1 MYTTLHPQLRTR
13 GGEGGPIEQVL
24 AGGHLC
30 AIFPFPGPTMFS
42 APFVFTV
49 CRAGAELALK
59 GEVAR
64 LHPGWRFA
72 YSRPGFITFRTD
84 THVAADF
91 PFDFVFARAAGV
103 SMGAVASEDEVLAA
117 AQRLRAETG
126 RPLALHVFARGGAD
140 PEEDVDD
147 ASGALLAELR
157 ARLAST
163 APPGTFAPPGPPRVG
178 DLVLDVIIGEGEAP
192 WLGCHVHG
200 GSHSPHPGGRVALT
214 LPTEAPSR
222 AWLKIEEA
230 LRWSGL
236 PLRAGEVALE
246 LGSAP
251 GGTSWALLD
260 RGLTVIGVDP
270 GEMDPRVLT
279 RPGFSH
285 LKMTVGDLRREHLPR
300 HVDWL
305 LLDVNLAPQVA
316 LHQTRRIVSML
327 RSTLRGVILTLKLND
342 EKWQG
347 AAQVPSLC
355 KRVAGMGLIDVR
367 ATHLAAN
374 RREICLVASVPR
386 GNGQRPVRRSIR

>member
-1 MYTTLHPQLRTR
+1 MLS
-13 GGEGGPIEQVL
+13 G
-24 AGGHLC
+24 
-30 AIFPFPGPTMFS
+30 
-42 APFVFTV
+42 PFVFTI

-59 GEVAR
+59 AEVAR

-72 YSRPGFITFRTD
+72 YSRPGFVTFRTD
-84 THVAADF
+84 GEVAADF

-103 SMGAVASEDEVLAA
+103 SLGAVTNEEEILAT
-117 AQRLRAETG
+117 AQRLRAETA
-126 RPLALHVFARGGAD
+126 RPLRLHVFARGGAD
-140 PEEDVDD
+140 PEEEEEADE
-147 ASGALLAELR
+147 ASGPPVAELR
-157 ARLAST
+157 ERLTRA
-163 APPGTFAPPGPPRVG
+163 AAPGTFAPPGPPRIG
-178 DLVLDVIIGEGEAP
+178 DLVLDVIVGEGDAP

-200 GSHSPHPGGRVALT
+200 ERHSPHPGGKVELT
-214 LPTEAPSR
+214 LPPEAPSR

-260 RGLTVIGVDP
+260 RGLTVIGLDP
-270 GEMDPRVLT
+270 GAMDPRVLT

-285 LKMTVGDLRREHLPR
+285 LQMTLGDLRREDLPR
-300 HVDWL
+300 QVDWL

-342 EKWQG
+342 QRWKSADE
-347 AAQVPSLC
+347 VPALC
-355 KRVAGMGLIDVR
+355 KRVAGMGLVSVR

-374 RREICLVASVPR
+374 RREICLVALVPR
-386 GNGQRPVRRSIR
+386 GSSRRPPKGRSLATRRSASAQARDPRPASRPPL

>member
-1 MYTTLHPQLRTR
+1 MLS
-13 GGEGGPIEQVL
+13 G
-24 AGGHLC
+24 
-30 AIFPFPGPTMFS
+30 
-42 APFVFTV
+42 PFVFTI

-59 GEVAR
+59 AEVAR

-72 YSRPGFITFRTD
+72 YSRPGFVTFRTEA
-84 THVAADF
+84 HVAADF

-103 SMGAVASEDEVLAA
+103 SMGAAASDEEILAA

-126 RPLALHVFARGGAD
+126 RPLRLHVFARGVAD
-140 PEEDVDD
+140 PEEEEVTEVS
-147 ASGALLAELR
+147 APLLAELR
-157 ARLAST
+157 ARLVGA
-163 APPGTFAPPGPPRVG
+163 APPGTFAPPGPPRAG
-178 DLVLDVIIGEGEAP
+178 DLVLDVILGEGEAP

-200 GSHSPHPGGRVALT
+200 DSHSPHPGGRVELT

-260 RGLTVIGVDP
+260 RGLTVIGLDP
-270 GEMDPRVLT
+270 GDMDPRVLA
-279 RPGFSH
+279 RPSFSH
-285 LKMTVGDLRREHLPR
+285 LKMTLGDLRREHLPR
-300 HVDWL
+300 RIDWL

-316 LHQTRRIVSML
+316 LHQTRRIISML

-342 EKWQG
+342 ERWKS
-347 AAQVPSLC
+347 AAEVPALC
-355 KRVAGMGLIDVR
+355 KRVAGMGLSNVR

-374 RREICLVASVPR
+374 RREICLVASVPKGSTR
-386 GNGQRPVRRSIR
+386 RPGRRSIH

>member
-1 MYTTLHPQLRTR
+1 MLS
-13 GGEGGPIEQVL
+13 G
-24 AGGHLC
+24 
-30 AIFPFPGPTMFS
+30 
-42 APFVFTV
+42 PFVFTV

-72 YSRPGFITFRTD
+72 YSRPGFITFRAD

-103 SMGAVASEDEVLAA
+103 SIGAVPSEDEILAA
-117 AQRLRAETG
+117 AHRLRTETG
-126 RPLALHVFARGGAD
+126 RPLRLHVFARGGAD
-140 PEEDVDD
+140 PEEEDVDV
-147 ASGALLAELR
+147 SGPLADELR
-157 ARLAST
+157 TRLTGA
-163 APPGTFAPPGPPRVG
+163 APPGTFAPPGWPRGG
-178 DLVLDVIIGEGEAP
+178 DLVLDVILGEGEAP

-214 LPTEAPSR
+214 LPAEAPSR

-230 LRWSGL
+230 LHWSGL
-236 PLRAGEVALE
+236 PLRTGEVALE

-260 RGLTVIGVDP
+260 RGLTVIGLDP
-270 GEMDPRVLT
+270 GAMDPRVLA

-285 LKMTVGDLRREHLPR
+285 LKMTLGDLRREHLPR
-300 HVDWL
+300 QVDWL

-327 RSTLRGVILTLKLND
+327 RPTLRGVILTLKLND
-342 EKWQG
+342 EKWQS
-347 AAQVPSLC
+347 AVELPSFC
-355 KRVAGMGLIDVR
+355 KRVEGMGLISVR
-367 ATHLAAN
+367 AKHLAAN
-374 RREICLVASVPR
+374 RREICLVASVPGR
-386 GNGQRPVRRSIR
+386 SNRRPGGQSGR